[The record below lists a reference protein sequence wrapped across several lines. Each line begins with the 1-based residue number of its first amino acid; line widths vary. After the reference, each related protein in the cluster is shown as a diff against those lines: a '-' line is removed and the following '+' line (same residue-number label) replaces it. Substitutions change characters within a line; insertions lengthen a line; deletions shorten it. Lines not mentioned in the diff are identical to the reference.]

1 LKIDDLSCKICGYQ
15 YIFTDISKRPYRY
28 LQETFKRPYG
38 YLKETYKRPYG
49 YLQETS
55 KRPTRDLQET
65 FMAFY
70 ENLNDFFENHNLI
83 KTIVNKGASINSLH
97 SKIIKDYKD
106 KMKGSEEYFEDKVLA
121 SFNEYAEE
129 HFKEAVGIAAD
140 ASDASIAADASDTS
154 IAADASSAADAS
166 YGYDDICNN
175 IIFIYYRS
183 VVELNEYYSGIYRKQ
198 RFML

>member
-1 LKIDDLSCKICGYQ
+1 VDTNIYLRISPRDLKETLRISPRDL
-15 YIFTDISKRPYRY
+15 TDISKRPYGY
-28 LQETFKRPYG
+28 LKETFKRPYG
-38 YLKETYKRPYG
+38 YLKETSKRPYKRPYG
-49 YLQETS
+49 YLKETY
-55 KRPTRDLQET
+55 
-65 FMAFY
+65 MAFY

-129 HFKEAVGIAAD
+129 HFKEAVGCAAD
-140 ASDASIAADASDTS
+140 ASDASDRADAAVASD
-154 IAADASSAADAS
+154 
-166 YGYDDICNN
+166 GYDDICNN